1 MTEHDA
7 EHDAAGT
14 YVVGAL
20 QTRDLETFEQ
30 HLRRCADCRLEVAQ
44 LQETAAELGWL
55 AAAPPPPASLR
66 AAVLSAVPGVAQLPP
81 IPKTD
86 VPAGLGDLAA
96 ARTARSRSRDRLARR
111 TRALSL
117 LVAAVSVVALALG
130 GVVVSLSGRQDAPAA
145 SSGTDV
151 GLLAAP
157 DARIVP
163 AAMPDGTTASF
174 VVSQGQNRALFVAH
188 GLPDVGSG
196 RTYQL
201 WTVRGGTAV
210 PDSTLGG
217 GADVSQWF
225 HGSVTEAE
233 QLAVTVEPAGGSARP
248 TTPVLASVS
257 L

>member
-1 MTEHDA
+1 MTDHDTQ
-7 EHDAAGT
+7 HDAAGT

-20 QTRDLETFEQ
+20 QTRDLETFED
-30 HLRRCADCRLEVAQ
+30 HLQRCADCRVEVAQ

-55 AAAPPPPASLR
+55 AAAPPPPSSLR

-86 VPAGLGDLAA
+86 VPDGLGDLAA
-96 ARTARSRSRDRLARR
+96 ARTARAQGRDRTTRR
-111 TRALSL
+111 TRVLTL

-130 GVVVSLSGRQDAPAA
+130 GVVVSLSGRQDAPVA

-157 DARIVP
+157 DARIVR
-163 AAMPDGTTASF
+163 AVMRDGTTASF
-174 VVSQGQNRALFVAH
+174 VVSQDQNRALFVAH
-188 GLPDVGSG
+188 GLPDVGTG

-201 WTVRGGTAV
+201 WTIRRGAAA

-217 GADVSQWF
+217 GTDVSQWF
-225 HGSVTEAE
+225 HGSVTEAD
-233 QLAVTVEPAGGSARP
+233 QLAVTVEPAGGSAQP
-248 TTPVLASVS
+248 TSPVLTSVS

>member
-1 MTEHDA
+1 MS

-20 QTRDLETFEQ
+20 QTRDLETFEH
-30 HLRRCADCRLEVAQ
+30 HLRTCADCRVEVAQ

-55 AAAPPPPASLR
+55 AAAPPPPSSLR

-81 IPKTD
+81 VPKAD
-86 VPAGLGDLAA
+86 RPSGLGDLVA
-96 ARTARSRSRDRLARR
+96 ARAAREQGRDRLARR
-111 TRALSL
+111 TRALTL

-130 GVVVSLSGRQDAPAA
+130 GVVVSLSGRQDAPPAA
-145 SSGTDV
+145 SAGTDV

-157 DARIVP
+157 DARIVR

-174 VVSQGQNRALFVAH
+174 VVSRGQNRALFVAH
-188 GLPDVGSG
+188 GLPDVGTG

-201 WTVRGGTAV
+201 WTVRGGAAA
-210 PDSTLGG
+210 PDSTLAG
-217 GADVSQWF
+217 GADVSQLF

-233 QLAVTVEPAGGSARP
+233 QLAVTVEPAGGSAQP
-248 TTPVLASVS
+248 TSPVLTSVS